1 MLILSIMKKASAE
14 PRTEASI
21 MVVSEILVI

>member
-1 MLILSIMKKASAE
+1 MLILSVMKKASAE

-21 MVVSEILVI
+21 TVVSEILAI